1 MSQSNLAKDIL
12 EEILNVFSSF
22 TEKMNITFAFC
33 TKKITHLY
41 LKSKFRNIKLQKE
54 KKLSFETNEFY
65 IYLMKKTY
73 EYLQPINAITFNSP
87 YSFLYF
93 SRIIRYLTK
102 LLKSNIEIVEDD
114 LVKIFLY
121 LFFIFLEDQLENFSE
136 AKNSNRKINLDE
148 TFYKGTFIEL
158 KEKYSSKI
166 PYEDSEEITNLIEHF
181 KTMMKVKIISNLE
194 DTFQFIKDILQHNSS
209 KGDKLM
215 EKMYNDASEILYE
228 ISLLFQKDEIDLA
241 DDLVKKIKIF
251 YSNEDYLIFTNY
263 ISETDEN
270 EIYTDINKNFLQG
283 NKKSYFPVE
292 FDYSLEDNSVAIDN
306 YIVHRKRKF
315 KRMKYS
321 WCPEVLKFDL
331 NNELNIFAFSQFK
344 IFTEFDKIQNFQ
356 LKLKNLEQK
365 KIIEF
370 IKEILNDNDFY
381 EHYFS
386 ILKCDIVKNFFTS
399 NLLIISK
406 DKIFQKVK
414 DKTNDSGN
422 FKECYSIF
430 MNEFDK
436 KNDNYKEFK
445 SLIIY
450 KILPY
455 GDRAYTLKKL
465 RKLIINPVQFF
476 LGNNLKEELDLKI
489 MIKGYLTII
498 LLLETEH
505 FLPLLDKNNN
515 VFPLTPREKEGSRLF
530 IKYLLDVY
538 SINHINL
545 TQANNILDIDSWKDH
560 EKLKKIFRGQ
570 LEDIEEEK
578 GENFDEFLYN
588 YFDDSLSFFT
598 NRQKNKGN
606 KNKFNLDEF
615 IKK

>member
-1 MSQSNLAKDIL
+1 M
-12 EEILNVFSSF
+12 
-22 TEKMNITFAFC
+22 
-33 TKKITHLY
+33 
-41 LKSKFRNIKLQKE
+41 
-54 KKLSFETNEFY
+54 
-65 IYLMKKTY
+65 
-73 EYLQPINAITFNSP
+73 
-87 YSFLYF
+87 
-93 SRIIRYLTK
+93 
-102 LLKSNIEIVEDD
+102 
-114 LVKIFLY
+114 
-121 LFFIFLEDQLENFSE
+121 
-136 AKNSNRKINLDE
+136 
-148 TFYKGTFIEL
+148 
-158 KEKYSSKI
+158 
-166 PYEDSEEITNLIEHF
+166 
-181 KTMMKVKIISNLE
+181 
-194 DTFQFIKDILQHNSS
+194 
-209 KGDKLM
+209 
-215 EKMYNDASEILYE
+215 
-228 ISLLFQKDEIDLA
+228 
-241 DDLVKKIKIF
+241 
-251 YSNEDYLIFTNY
+251 
-263 ISETDEN
+263 
-270 EIYTDINKNFLQG
+270 
-283 NKKSYFPVE
+283 
-292 FDYSLEDNSVAIDN
+292 
-306 YIVHRKRKF
+306 
-315 KRMKYS
+315 
-321 WCPEVLKFDL
+321 
-331 NNELNIFAFSQFK
+331 
-344 IFTEFDKIQNFQ
+344 
-356 LKLKNLEQK
+356 
-365 KIIEF
+365 
-370 IKEILNDNDFY
+370 IKEILNDNDFH